1 MDQQRIDWLSQER
14 ENLMTDYDDVKGKF
28 ELEVVQRES
37 LTRRIS
43 SLERETQ
50 EQRAFFSS
58 ELNKKS
64 DEGLIMSRQLD
75 GITNDLKKM
84 TDRAILLE
92 ARKAELETLVVE
104 KQKQMD
110 QALMDKK
117 LAEQRAADVAKEN
130 EMLFQSEERVK
141 RLLNEGNELRA
152 ELRQKEREI
161 A

>member
-1 MDQQRIDWLSQER
+1 
-14 ENLMTDYDDVKGKF
+14 
-28 ELEVVQRES
+28 
-37 LTRRIS
+37 
-43 SLERETQ
+43 
-50 EQRAFFSS
+50 
-58 ELNKKS
+58 
-64 DEGLIMSRQLD
+64 MSRQLD
-75 GITNDLKKM
+75 GIGNELKKM

-92 ARKAELETLVVE
+92 ASKAELEALVVE
-104 KQKQMD
+104 KQRQMD